1 MKGLTISE
9 IDKNFEVKS
18 ENYKDTRYFDALD
31 EPFSLYGVFYENG
44 AYRRLP
50 ESVAKEVSVGV
61 HALHTHTAGGRIR
74 FRTNSSRIAIHVES
88 DYIYSARHI
97 TDIGASGIDVY
108 CEIDGK
114 YRFAG
119 TYHNH
124 KQDFGHE
131 GLITLAGPKQE
142 REIMIHM
149 PNYSNVVN
157 FYIGLEN
164 GSTLDHG
171 KKYLP
176 GKPIVYYGSSITQ
189 GGCASRPGNAYTHI
203 ISINNNRDF
212 INLGFSGSGRGE
224 EIMAKHIASLEM
236 SAFVMDYDW
245 NAPTPEHLEAT
256 HEKLVRAYRAAHPDT
271 PIIVVSRPD
280 YSAERAEYDS
290 WRAEDERRR
299 MIVRATYEKLT
310 AEGDALIGYV
320 DGAHIFDGEYRDSCT
335 VDGCHPSDLGFSRMA
350 KRIGDEI
357 EKFLKR

>member
-1 MKGLTISE
+1 MTGLP
-9 IDKNFEVKS
+9 FETS
-18 ENYKDTRYFDALD
+18 LNTENLFFKEARE
-31 EPFSLYGVFYENG
+31 EPFDIYGLYKPRETSY
-44 AYRRLP
+44 YCRLP
-50 ESVAKEVSVGV
+50 EEVGLNTNDGV
-61 HALHTHTAGGRIR
+61 KTLFKNTAGGRIR

-131 GLITLAGPKQE
+131 GLITLAGPRQE

-224 EIMAKHIASLEM
+224 EIMANHIASLEM

-256 HEKLVRAYRAAHPDT
+256 HEKFFKIIREKHPEIPVIFVT
-271 PIIVVSRPD
+271 KPD
-280 YSAERAEYDS
+280 YHTDEYRGGDSIVSAK
-290 WRAEDERRR
+290 RRDIIYR
-299 MIVRATYEKLT
+299 TYSNALNS
-310 AEGDALIGYV
+310 GDKNVKFI
-320 DGAHIFDGEYRDSCT
+320 DGACLFNGMNPDACT
-335 VDGCHPSDLGFSRMA
+335 VDGCHPNDLGFMRMA
-350 KRIGDEI
+350 EVIG
-357 EKFLKR
+357 LSL

>member
-1 MKGLTISE
+1 MSSIPFT
-9 IDKNFEVKS
+9 
-18 ENYKDTRYFDALD
+18 TALD
-31 EPFSLYGVFYENG
+31 TENFYFKEAREEPFDIYGLYKPHELSY
-44 AYRRLP
+44 YCRMP
-50 ESVAKEVSVGV
+50 EEIAVNTNPKVANLFKNTS
-61 HALHTHTAGGRIR
+61 GGRIR
-74 FRTNSSRIAIHVES
+74 FRTDSSRIAIHVES
-88 DYIYSARHI
+88 DGITRFRHMP
-97 TDIGASGIDVY
+97 DIGASGIDVY
-108 CEIDGK
+108 CEINGK

-124 KQDFGHE
+124 QQDFGHE
-131 GLITLAGPKQE
+131 GLIAFAGPGQE

-224 EIMAKHIASLEM
+224 EIMANHIASLEM

-256 HEKLVRAYRAAHPDT
+256 HEKFFKIIREKHPEIPVIFVT
-271 PIIVVSRPD
+271 KPD
-280 YSAERAEYDS
+280 YHTDEYRGGDSIVSAK
-290 WRAEDERRR
+290 RRDIIYR
-299 MIVRATYEKLT
+299 TYSNALNS
-310 AEGDALIGYV
+310 GDKNVKFI
-320 DGAHIFDGEYRDSCT
+320 DGACLFKGTNPDACT
-335 VDGCHPSDLGFSRMA
+335 VDGTHPNDLGFMRMA
-350 KRIGDEI
+350 EVIGNA
-357 EKFLKR
+357 L